1 MREGE
6 FVTIKNAKLN
16 NHCPECYSTEGLQ
29 LTFSQ
34 RFVETSLYKSLTSE
48 VRQLLSCTN
57 CETIIF
63 PVNWTPDIERVVEYQ
78 QKAFTPKAT
87 SFKLKKTAWI
97 LFITVDI
104 IILLV
109 VLIAFDVIKL

>member
-1 MREGE
+1 MRAGE

-34 RFVETSLYKSLTSE
+34 RFVETKLYKSLTNE
-48 VRQLLSCTN
+48 VRKILSCAN

-78 QKAFTPKAT
+78 QKAFTPKAST
-87 SFKLKKTAWI
+87 FKLKKMAWI
-97 LFITVDI
+97 LFIVIDL

-109 VLIAFDVIKL
+109 ILVAFDVIKL